1 MDAAAIF
8 LIVLVV
14 FCVLQGMLIAR
25 VRGLAG
31 EVAILKMALP
41 GNQSAQS
48 GIVSAGGSSGSSLSP
63 DALAALAAAMGGVKD
78 GE

>member
-8 LIVLVV
+8 LAILVV
-14 FCVLQGMLIAR
+14 FCVFQGMLIAR
-25 VRGLAG
+25 VRGLAN
-31 EVAILKMALP
+31 EVDILKMALP
-41 GNQSAQS
+41 GNQPSRS
-48 GIVSAGGSSGSSLSP
+48 GIVAAGGSSGSSLSP